1 MSDRLKFKYKPKPVK
16 SFLYNGIGFMI
27 IGIISLINPSW
38 LSPYVFIGYGFI
50 SFINYYY
57 LKNTAYV
64 IIDHEGLKLNRY
76 ISKRIAWAD
85 FEGIRFYVSHL
96 TVLSKDKTIDINK
109 RISVCKRPANH
120 RKTIESQIT
129 AKKGEL
135 DGL

>member
-1 MSDRLKFKYKPKPVK
+1 MNDRLKFKYKPKQAK

-27 IGIISLINPSW
+27 IGIIGLINLSW

-50 SFINYYY
+50 SFITYYY
-57 LKNTAYV
+57 FKNIAYV
-64 IIDHEGLKLNRY
+64 IIDHEGLTLNRY

-109 RISVCKRPANH
+109 EFLSAKDLQIIEKQLKAKLPL
-120 RKTIESQIT
+120 RKAS
-129 AKKGEL
+129 
-135 DGL
+135 

>member
-27 IGIISLINPSW
+27 IGIIGLINLSW

-109 RISVCKRPANH
+109 EFLSAKDLQIIEKQLKAKLPR
-120 RKTIESQIT
+120 RKVS
-129 AKKGEL
+129 
-135 DGL
+135 

>member
-109 RISVCKRPANH
+109 EFLSAKDLQIIEKQLKAKLPL
-120 RKTIESQIT
+120 RKAS
-129 AKKGEL
+129 
-135 DGL
+135 